1 MTEAVTLIKRIHQ
14 REAAASAK
22 VLRQDELCK
31 VKRKKAYSTVM
42 EIGITLVREVSGAD
56 HLGQYKPRV
65 RASDFQLN
73 VSHWGI
79 LIYVHIF
86 KRLLLMIWRMG
97 SRYNREKAWK
107 ENLWRLLQK
116 AKWTWWWFKKG

>member
-1 MTEAVTLIKRIHQ
+1 MTGAVTLIKRIHQ

-65 RASDFQLN
+65 RASDFQ
-73 VSHWGI
+73 
-79 LIYVHIF
+79 F
-86 KRLLLMIWRMG
+86 KCKSLGHFMFTFLKDY
-97 SRYNREKAWK
+97 S
-107 ENLWRLLQK
+107 
-116 AKWTWWWFKKG
+116 